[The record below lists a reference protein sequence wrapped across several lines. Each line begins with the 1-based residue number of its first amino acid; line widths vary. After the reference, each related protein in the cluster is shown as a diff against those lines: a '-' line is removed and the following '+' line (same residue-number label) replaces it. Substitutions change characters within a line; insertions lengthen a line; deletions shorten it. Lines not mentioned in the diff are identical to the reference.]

1 MKYIT
6 QALVASLL
14 LLKDSNGYRVDL
26 KPSNDGISPQ
36 QTISN
41 INQKFD
47 QVQQSKNGKLSVES
61 SMSSHSKRSKK

>member
-1 MKYIT
+1 MKYFT
-6 QALVASLL
+6 QALVASMLL
-14 LLKDSNGYRVDL
+14 QDSNAYRVDL

-41 INQKFD
+41 VNQKFD
-47 QVQQSKNGKLSVES
+47 QVQKSQNGKLSVES